1 MIYLTGDT
9 HGNFER
15 IANFCAR
22 MNTKPTDIMIILGDA
37 GINFYDGWRDLQKKE
52 YISTLPITLFCIHG
66 NHEQRWR
73 RAPGPRSMH
82 SKKASASAAMKRASA
97 CTQAPNPSSC
107 AFPAKSAM
115 NASMKKPIR
124 PAASATPAKSASSA
138 ANIWM

>member
-66 NHEQRWR
+66 NHEQRPATIPSYTEQEWHGGTIYISQHTVRQRWR
-73 RAPGPRSMH
+73 GL
-82 SKKASASAAMKRASA
+82 
-97 CTQAPNPSSC
+97 
-107 AFPAKSAM
+107 
-115 NASMKKPIR
+115 
-124 PAASATPAKSASSA
+124 
-138 ANIWM
+138 